1 MAKPIPGPSSSK
13 PTNYPRL
20 HARSASAPPQGT
32 VVPINQPRHRV
43 FARQDS
49 NDGEFEVMF
58 DAQLS
63 AFANKEMRMVKNK
76 YSNAMRYLGGVQL
89 AEVDNNGGDFEP
101 LMQIVVPSGS
111 NGTVDPNS
119 ASWSAGLTI
128 VAGANSFSTSTGSP
142 SASSTSMFTSTI
154 TSASSVTASAA
165 PTSQAGSSMSAMAQ
179 ISAGVTVAKRDQS
192 STEPLTDY
200 ISGSMDV
207 LYYGPINIGT
217 PSQEITVD
225 FDTGSADL
233 WVSPVFLLSMRSC

>member
-1 MAKPIPGPSSSK
+1 
-13 PTNYPRL
+13 
-20 HARSASAPPQGT
+20 
-32 VVPINQPRHRV
+32 
-43 FARQDS
+43 
-49 NDGEFEVMF
+49 MF

-63 AFANKEMRMVKNK
+63 AFATKEMRMVKNK
-76 YSNAMRYLGGVQL
+76 YSNAMKYLGGCQL
-89 AEVDNNGGDFEP
+89 AEVDHTDGDDFDP
-101 LMQIVVPSGS
+101 LMQIIVPGAS

-128 VAGANSFSTSTGSP
+128 VAGQNSFSTSTGSP

-154 TSASSVTASAA
+154 TSASSVTSSAA
-165 PTSQAGSSMSAMAQ
+165 PTSQAGSSNPAMA
-179 ISAGVTVAKRDQS
+179 SASVGVAVAKRDQVS
-192 STEPLTDY
+192 VEPLTDY

-233 WVSPVFLLSMRSC
+233 WVSLFLLLSNSVLTFSYPSTVTTVRASSSKPPTRQPTERPVNRSLSNTDPDQYLVF

>member
-1 MAKPIPGPSSSK
+1 
-13 PTNYPRL
+13 
-20 HARSASAPPQGT
+20 
-32 VVPINQPRHRV
+32 
-43 FARQDS
+43 
-49 NDGEFEVMF
+49 MF

-128 VAGANSFSTSTGSP
+128 VAGANSFATSTGSP
-142 SASSTSMFTSTI
+142 SASSTSTFTSTI

-179 ISAGVTVAKRDQS
+179 VSAGVTVAKRDQS

-233 WVSPVFLLSMRSC
+233 WVSPFSLFAREIMLTFSYPSTVTTVRANNSKHPARHLTERPANLSLSNTDQDQSRVF

>member
-1 MAKPIPGPSSSK
+1 
-13 PTNYPRL
+13 
-20 HARSASAPPQGT
+20 
-32 VVPINQPRHRV
+32 
-43 FARQDS
+43 
-49 NDGEFEVMF
+49 MF

-63 AFANKEMRMVKNK
+63 AFATKEMRMVKNK
-76 YSNAMRYLGGVQL
+76 YSNAMKYLGGCQL
-89 AEVDNNGGDFEP
+89 AEVDHTDGDDFDP
-101 LMQIVVPSGS
+101 LMQIIVPGAS

-128 VAGANSFSTSTGSP
+128 VAGQNSFSTSTGSP

-154 TSASSVTASAA
+154 TSASSVTSSAA
-165 PTSQAGSSMSAMAQ
+165 PTSQAGNPNPAMA
-179 ISAGVTVAKRDQS
+179 SASVGVAVAKRDQAS
-192 STEPLTDY
+192 VEPLTDY

-233 WVSPVFLLSMRSC
+233 WVSLFLLLSNSVLTFSYPSTATTVRASNSKHPTRQPTERPVNRSLSNTDPDQFPAS